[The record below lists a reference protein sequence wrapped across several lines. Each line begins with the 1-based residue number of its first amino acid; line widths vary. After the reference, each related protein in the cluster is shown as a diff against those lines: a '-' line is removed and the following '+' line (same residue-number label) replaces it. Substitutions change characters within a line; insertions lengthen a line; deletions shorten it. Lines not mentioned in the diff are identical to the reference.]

1 MKGRVRTL
9 HRYTA
14 ALATLLS
21 SASVSE
27 AMPGP
32 PPGTE
37 VNSTLPEVSV
47 VAPRAPTPEELAGDS
62 VPNFVAAH
70 ARPSPASGQLARWH
84 TPVCASTLGL
94 TPAFNAFVSARIAA
108 IAASVG
114 APTGAA
120 NCKPDIHIYFTS
132 DPQVVAN
139 GVAKQLPALLGF
151 HYVSETRNLAT
162 LRHPIEGWYATA
174 TQGDR
179 GGVQLDE
186 PTTFDSAAEGPGTGR
201 ALLQSATPP
210 ARLGT
215 RLTTGR
221 DSILVHALVLVDIR
235 KVTGYE
241 IGPLS
246 DYLAMLVLS
255 QTRQQDACG
264 QLPSIL
270 DLMAPGCG
278 REKPTAVTA
287 GDLAFLR
294 ALYISDLRTSYY
306 VEKGSLDAK
315 VLQRLSPPA
324 KTEP

>member
-1 MKGRVRTL
+1 MKPL
-9 HRYTA
+9 LASSCRYTVALA
-14 ALATLLS
+14 ALLS
-21 SASVSE
+21 MVSVSD
-27 AMPGP
+27 AIPGP
-32 PPGTE
+32 PPATGAG
-37 VNSTLPEVSV
+37 STLPEVSV
-47 VAPRAPTPEELAGDS
+47 VAPRPPTPEELAGDS
-62 VPNFVAAH
+62 VPNFVTAH

-84 TPVCASTLGL
+84 SPVCVSTLGL
-94 TPAFNAFVSARIAA
+94 TPEFNAFVSERIAA

-132 DPQVVAN
+132 DPQEIAN

-162 LRHPIEGWYATA
+162 LQHPIEGWYATA

-235 KVTGYE
+235 KVTGYD
-241 IGPLS
+241 IGPIS

-255 QTRQQDACG
+255 QTRRQDACG

-270 DLMAPGCG
+270 DLMAPGCD

-294 ALYISDLRTSYY
+294 ALYISDLRTPYY
-306 VEKGSLDAK
+306 MEKGSLDSR
-315 VLQRLSPPA
+315 VLQQLSPH
-324 KTEP
+324 